1 MWRSIVRV
9 GAALQRRGFASI
21 ANGAAAAG
29 GAGGGGAGGGGAAA
43 AAAAA
48 AVQRAPVT
56 LNVLKDN
63 DGAASLVGS
72 AKEARREGRTRK
84 RKEKSK
90 RRRASEEGA

>member
-1 MWRSIVRV
+1 MRV
-9 GAALQRRGFASI
+9 GAALQQRGFASI
-21 ANGAAAAG
+21 ANGAAAG
-29 GAGGGGAGGGGAAA
+29 GAGGGGGGGAGG
-43 AAAAA
+43 AAAA

-90 RRRASEEGA
+90 RRRGEEGA